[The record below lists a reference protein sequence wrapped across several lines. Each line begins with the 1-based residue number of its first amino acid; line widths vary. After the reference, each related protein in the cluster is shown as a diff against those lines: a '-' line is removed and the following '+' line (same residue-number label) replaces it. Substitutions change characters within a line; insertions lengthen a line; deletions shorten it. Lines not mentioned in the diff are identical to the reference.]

1 MSEYNVCFTLGDPG
15 GDGHAN
21 TSDYHMISNYPAK
34 EIDEAYK
41 KATEILGFN
50 FVKKIG
56 INHQE
61 LRNKVHEVFYHQ
73 DNELHEPYFS
83 ILVEKGI
90 IKEEDYKYE
99 YDGKTLLDTYL
110 DESDFID
117 IFKSICKLVLPDL
130 VINRRNLEEQ
140 QISSL
145 EGTAYGIAYHGE

>member
-1 MSEYNVCFTLGDPG
+1 MTELKYNVCFTLGDPG

-21 TSDYHMISNYPAK
+21 TSDYHMVSNYSAK

-50 FVKKIG
+50 FV
-56 INHQE
+56 E
-61 LRNKVHEVFYHQ
+61 KVGVNYQ
-73 DNELHEPYFS
+73 DNELREPYFS
-83 ILVEKGI
+83 ILIEKGI

-110 DESDFID
+110 DKSDFID

-130 VINRRNLEEQ
+130 VINRRDLEEQ

>member
-1 MSEYNVCFTLGDPG
+1 MSKYNVCFTLGDPS

-21 TSDYHMISNYPAK
+21 TSDYHMVSNYSAK

-56 INHQE
+56 INHQ
-61 LRNKVHEVFYHQ
+61 

-83 ILVEKGI
+83 IFVEKGI
-90 IKEEDYKYE
+90 IKKEDYEYE

-110 DESDFID
+110 NESDFID
-117 IFKSICKLVLPDL
+117 IFRNICKLILPDL
-130 VINRRNLEEQ
+130 IIKGRDLEEQ

-145 EGTAYGIAYHGE
+145 EGAAYGIAYHGE

>member
-1 MSEYNVCFTLGDPG
+1 MSELKYNVCFTLGDPG
-15 GDGHAN
+15 GGGHAN
-21 TSDYHMISNYPAK
+21 TSDYHMVSNYSAK

-56 INHQE
+56 VN
-61 LRNKVHEVFYHQ
+61 HQ

-83 ILVEKGI
+83 ILIEKGV
-90 IKEEDYKYE
+90 IKKEDYEYE

-110 DESDFID
+110 DESDFIN
-117 IFKSICKLVLPDL
+117 IFKSICKLVLLDL
-130 VINRRNLEEQ
+130 VINRRDLEEQ

-145 EGTAYGIAYHGE
+145 EGAAYGIAYHGE

>member
-1 MSEYNVCFTLGDPG
+1 MSKYNVCFTLGDPS

-21 TSDYHMISNYPAK
+21 TSEYHMVSNYSAK
-34 EIDEAYK
+34 EIDEAYR

-50 FVKKIG
+50 FV
-56 INHQE
+56 E
-61 LRNKVHEVFYHQ
+61 KVGSDYQ

-83 ILVEKGI
+83 IFVEKGI
-90 IKEEDYKYE
+90 IKKEDYEYE

-117 IFKSICKLVLPDL
+117 IFRNICKLILPDL
-130 VINRRNLEEQ
+130 VIKGRDLEEQ

-145 EGTAYGIAYHGE
+145 EGAAYGIAYHGE

>member
-1 MSEYNVCFTLGDPG
+1 MPELKYNVCFTLGDPS

-21 TSDYHMISNYPAK
+21 TSEYHMVSNYSAK

-56 INHQE
+56 VN
-61 LRNKVHEVFYHQ
+61 YQ
-73 DNELHEPYFS
+73 DNELQEPYFS

>member
-1 MSEYNVCFTLGDPG
+1 MSKYNVCFTLGDPS

-21 TSDYHMISNYPAK
+21 TSEYHMVSNYSAK

-56 INHQE
+56 IN
-61 LRNKVHEVFYHQ
+61 HQ

>member
-1 MSEYNVCFTLGDPG
+1 MSKYNVCFTLGDPS

-21 TSDYHMISNYPAK
+21 TSEYHMISNYSAK

-50 FVKKIG
+50 FV
-56 INHQE
+56 E
-61 LRNKVHEVFYHQ
+61 KVGSDYE

-83 ILVEKGI
+83 ILVKKGV
-90 IKEEDYKYE
+90 IKKEDYEYE

-110 DESDFID
+110 DEDNFID
-117 IFKSICKLVLPDL
+117 IFENICKLVLPNLIIESRD
-130 VINRRNLEEQ
+130 LEEQ

-145 EGTAYGIAYHGE
+145 EGAAYGIAYHGE

>member
-56 INHQE
+56 IN
-61 LRNKVHEVFYHQ
+61 HQ

-145 EGTAYGIAYHGE
+145 EGTAYGIAYHEE

>member
-1 MSEYNVCFTLGDPG
+1 MTELKYNVCFTLGDPG

-50 FVKKIG
+50 FVEKIG
-56 INHQE
+56 VN
-61 LRNKVHEVFYHQ
+61 YQ
-73 DNELHEPYFS
+73 DNELREPYFL
-83 ILVEKGI
+83 ILIEKGI
-90 IKEEDYKYE
+90 IKKEDYKYE
-99 YDGKTLLDTYL
+99 YDGKTFFDTYL